1 MLRYDPDLPLT
12 MRRVLCVALTGALL
26 LLADPDAAAYCRTTT
41 CDPAQADCK
50 QNDQGCIRDGVPLRW
65 RVSPI
70 PYRFSA
76 VGSEKLNATG
86 ARAAIR
92 RAFDAWANVECAK
105 GRTSL
110 RFSEQSD
117 IRGAVPSRTR
127 DLTTFGIYYR
137 DDVWP
142 HDDAEESIALT
153 TQTYGKTTGYID
165 SVVMEI
171 NTANNAFALTDDE
184 QGTDLQAVVTHEA
197 GHYIGLAHSPNADS
211 IMVARYCQP
220 EASETSSRCT
230 GGSDRRR
237 ALADDDIRAVCALYP
252 PGGTS
257 DADADPTATSAGCS
271 TSAGAPEEA
280 CFVASAAFAI
290 LALVRRRRHA

>member
-1 MLRYDPDLPLT
+1 MW
-12 MRRVLCVALTGALL
+12 RVLCAALTGALL
-26 LLADPDAAAYCRTTT
+26 FYGSDAAAYCRTTT
-41 CDPAQADCK
+41 CDPSQTDCK

-65 RVSPI
+65 RASPI

-92 RAFDAWANVECAK
+92 RGFDAWANVECAK

-110 RFSEQSD
+110 RFKEESD
-117 IRGAVPSRTR
+117 VRGAVPSKTR

-184 QGTDLQAVVTHEA
+184 QGTDLQAVVTHEV
-197 GHYIGLAHSPNADS
+197 GHYIGLAHSPDADS

-220 EASETSSRCT
+220 DATETSSRCT

-237 ALADDDIRAVCALYP
+237 ALADDDIRAVCAIYP

-257 DADADPTATSAGCS
+257 GATDDPAAASAGCS
-271 TSAGAPEEA
+271 TTSSGPEEA
-280 CFVASAAFAI
+280 SVVTGAAFVV
-290 LALVRRRRHA
+290 LAFVRRRRFV